1 MSVYSVEQLE
11 FSYDKRFS
19 LFLESF
25 EMDEKCVGLVG
36 PSGSGKTTLLLNLA
50 FLLKGKWKKFEFLG
64 QNVTEA
70 NFERLRRHVTYVAQH
85 TVLLRRTVFDNV
97 AYPLILRGTSRE
109 KITERVE
116 QITELFDLKD
126 LLNKKPWQL
135 SGGQAKRVCL
145 ARAFVFEPKVI
156 LLDEPTADL
165 DEKGRKIL
173 NDALKVFS
181 NQTSFII
188 VSHDFDWLSSVCEK
202 VYAIND
208 GVLKEYRAKV
218 KKN

>member
-1 MSVYSVEQLE
+1 MSVYSVEQLK
-11 FSYDKRFS
+11 FSYDKRFT
-19 LFLESF
+19 LFVEGF
-25 EMDEKCVGLVG
+25 EMNEKCVGLVG

-85 TVLLRRTVFDNV
+85 PVLLRRTVFENV

-109 KITERVE
+109 EITERVE
-116 QITELFDLKD
+116 KIAELFDLKD

-173 NDALKVFS
+173 NEALKVFS
-181 NQTSFII
+181 DRTSFII
-188 VSHDFDWLSSVCEK
+188 VSHEIDWLSSVCEK
-202 VYAIND
+202 IYTMND
-208 GVLKEYRAKV
+208 GVLKEYRAKLE
-218 KKN
+218 KN

>member
-1 MSVYSVEQLE
+1 
-11 FSYDKRFS
+11 
-19 LFLESF
+19 
-25 EMDEKCVGLVG
+25 
-36 PSGSGKTTLLLNLA
+36 
-50 FLLKGKWKKFEFLG
+50 
-64 QNVTEA
+64 
-70 NFERLRRHVTYVAQH
+70 
-85 TVLLRRTVFDNV
+85 
-97 AYPLILRGTSRE
+97 
-109 KITERVE
+109 
-116 QITELFDLKD
+116 
-126 LLNKKPWQL
+126 LNKKPWQL

-173 NDALKVFS
+173 NDALKVPS
-181 NQTSFII
+181 DQTSFII
-188 VSHDFDWLSSVCEK
+188 VSHDVDWLSSVCEK